1 MRLLFKLPIILLAA
15 IYLTACG
22 EEEYVFPNLITEM
35 SCLKTDSEG
44 FGSQIITDDGMVWQL
59 QANNR
64 PDSLTADSLYRVVS
78 RFAPITESEAEAYS
92 FWKVIAPLPKPER
105 EYLSTHTD
113 PVSLQ
118 SIWKSGDYLNLILQV
133 MVKDQELA
141 T

>member
-64 PDSLTADSLYRVVS
+64 PDSLTADSLYPYVVKTVRIKHHS
-78 RFAPITESEAEAYS
+78 RYLGTRPTGCGIKVRIFSEGGG
-92 FWKVIAPLPKPER
+92 
-105 EYLSTHTD
+105 YLDLRIQRKKNRKYTSEINY
-113 PVSLQ
+113 VFK
-118 SIWKSGDYLNLILQV
+118 I
-133 MVKDQELA
+133 
-141 T
+141 